1 MSTKAARRSIADL
14 LGVTATDRD
23 ITWLKQALQWAI
35 ELELSTIG
43 PYLLVRWSIETD
55 AGGAKARLQAIAKD
69 EMNHMGWVAN
79 MLVGI
84 GGRPDMELAPTYPG
98 PMPGGVH
105 PGVTVTLGGL
115 TESQLRLFMKIEE
128 PETPLPQRSEL
139 ETFATIGVFYDAILS
154 TFQRL
159 QPPLSTAAQVPKAG
173 LISTLADVE
182 EKITRIKD
190 EGEGTTGSP
199 SIGTKLAHH
208 YQFGEILHQ
217 KKFVKTETGWDYVG
231 EAVPFPG
238 SVYTLT
244 GVASDADSK
253 SFNDKFTILMR
264 KFHEAWTTNP
274 AAFDQAVTAMWSLEG
289 LARPLLANGTWPSF
303 KFLPETR

>member
-1 MSTKAARRSIADL
+1 MSTKSARLSIADL
-14 LGVTATDRD
+14 LRVTETDRD

-43 PYLLVRWSIETD
+43 PYLLARWSIVTD

-69 EMNHMGWVAN
+69 EMNHMGWVSN

-84 GGRPDMELAPTYPG
+84 GGQPDMNLAPTYPG

-115 TESQLRLFMKIEE
+115 TELQLRLFMKIEE
-128 PETPLPQRSEL
+128 PETPLPQRSEG
-139 ETFATIGVFYDAILS
+139 EAFATIGVFYDAILS

-159 QPPLSTAAQVPKAG
+159 QPPISTAAQVPNAG

-182 EKITRIKD
+182 EKIMRIKD

-199 SIGTKLAHH
+199 SVGTKLAHH

-231 EAVPFPG
+231 EAVPFPS

-244 GVASDADSK
+244 GVASDAESED
-253 SFNDKFTILMR
+253 FNGRFTGLMR

-274 AAFDQAVTAMWSLEG
+274 AAFNDAVGAMYGLEAP
-289 LARPLLANGTWPSF
+289 ARALMANGKWPSF